1 MSYYPYGYCQ
11 PACTPYPYPCSIV
24 GATGAQ
30 GAAGLN
36 GTTGDTGAQGF
47 TGAQGAPGIVSD
59 TGATGAQGFTGA
71 QGYTGERGAQGFTG
85 DTGVQGFTGETGAQG
100 YTGETGAQG
109 LQGFTGE
116 TGAQG
121 FTGAIGETGAQGF
134 TGATG
139 AQGYTG
145 ETGAQGYT
153 GAQGEIG
160 PTGAGILSIT
170 GNLNIGVDNTIP
182 SAPVVSVL
190 DPLTTQLNLGTQQLI
205 GSSVSGD
212 DNTTLNTQCIGGV
225 SSEFRANYDNAVSD
239 QHGEISIETTNTSV
253 FDTVQWIDN
262 VSGRTNQSLNQSD
275 ANNNTLTV
283 SATDALTTTTRSD
296 LTSTSG
302 IVDTHSLIVTTTGIN
317 NTFSQ
322 TINNAGI
329 FDNYSTVGASNFST
343 RTDTTSAG
351 SVSTSLINNNGAL
364 GVSSAGSACVL
375 ASGTQTTSI
384 TNGASQTTST
394 LLSSSVSQGLLRVQ
408 LTDTTGPNTILNK
421 HELVA
426 SGLTTTYTQAVA
438 NVLGTTN
445 NTQLATSTTNAVFT
459 TDKDLGIT
467 ATSGNLALSASGSA
481 TVSSSNFDV
490 DTNKLEMTIAT
501 GTTTS
506 PMLSLVS
513 TSGVAGT
520 TNGTATIKTNKTGRN
535 ATTGDIVMSQQ
546 YNARN
551 FNGVDTTFGKIECTA
566 TTATAG
572 DTDGSLDFYTNIT
585 GTNQLVFRL
594 NGADNENNSFRPLDL
609 NGQILKTSTGSMS
622 IDTNASSTAGA
633 TLTLATKDNVAGSGA
648 GLVLTG
654 NTLLN
659 ASAGGSAGTHLCLT
673 IGGTVYKIAL
683 LNA

>member
-1 MSYYPYGYCQ
+1 MS
-11 PACTPYPYPCSIV
+11 S
-24 GATGAQ
+24 AT
-30 GAAGLN
+30 
-36 GTTGDTGAQGF
+36 
-47 TGAQGAPGIVSD
+47 VHS
-59 TGATGAQGFTGA
+59 
-71 QGYTGERGAQGFTG
+71 YT
-85 DTGVQGFTGETGAQG
+85 
-100 YTGETGAQG
+100 
-109 LQGFTGE
+109 
-116 TGAQG
+116 
-121 FTGAIGETGAQGF
+121 
-134 TGATG
+134 
-139 AQGYTG
+139 
-145 ETGAQGYT
+145 
-153 GAQGEIG
+153 
-160 PTGAGILSIT
+160 
-170 GNLNIGVDNTIP
+170 
-182 SAPVVSVL
+182 
-190 DPLTTQLNLGTQQLI
+190 
-205 GSSVSGD
+205 
-212 DNTTLNTQCIGGV
+212 
-225 SSEFRANYDNAVSD
+225 NAVS
-239 QHGEISIETTNTSV
+239 QQNGNVSAVATNTTTYESV
-253 FDTVQWIDN
+253 SWTDG
-262 VSGRTNQSLNQSD
+262 VSGITSQSLNASS
-275 ANNNTLTV
+275 ASNNTLSVV
-283 SATDALTTTTRSD
+283 SIDTPNTITATRQDI
-296 LTSTSG
+296 TSTAG
-302 IVDTHSLIVTTTGIN
+302 IVDTHSLVNATSGVNNSYTQTVNNGGIVD
-317 NTFSQ
+317 S
-322 TINNAGI
+322 
-329 FDNYSTVGASNFST
+329 YSTVGASNFSS
-343 RTDTTSAG
+343 RTDTTNTSQ
-351 SVSTSLINNNGAL
+351 VSTSLINNNGVL

-384 TNGASQTTST
+384 TNGANQTTST
-394 LLSSSVSQGLLRVQ
+394 LLSSTVSQGLLRVQ

-426 SGLTTTYTQAVA
+426 SGGATYTQAVA
-438 NVLGTTN
+438 NILGTTN

-506 PMLSLVS
+506 PILSLVS

-572 DTDGSLDFYTNIT
+572 DTDGSLDFYTHIT
-585 GTNQLVFRL
+585 TTNQLVFRL
-594 NGADNENNSFRPLDL
+594 NGADNENNSFRPFDL
-609 NGQILKTSTGSMS
+609 NGNALKTSTGSMS

-659 ASAGGSAGTHLCLT
+659 VSAGGSASTHLCLT